1 MKNIIGKIAALSN
14 YMDAN
19 GHKEEAHELD
29 HVLHSLA
36 EEAPGWTN
44 PIDRVRWEI
53 EHAGE
58 TKEHGG
64 SVPGRE
70 MMKELESEEETFKE
84 PADTQVETQNKSIGS
99 VVIEA
104 TGFEPIKVK
113 TVSQVIKL
121 SQNSNVAD
129 EFIIAAIFNA
139 IVPDSGKLQLQNGKT
154 LEDAILSG
162 VRAKVLEDDRW
173 FWQK

>member
-1 MKNIIGKIAALSN
+1 
-14 YMDAN
+14 
-19 GHKEEAHELD
+19 
-29 HVLHSLA
+29 
-36 EEAPGWTN
+36 
-44 PIDRVRWEI
+44 
-53 EHAGE
+53 
-58 TKEHGG
+58 
-64 SVPGRE
+64 